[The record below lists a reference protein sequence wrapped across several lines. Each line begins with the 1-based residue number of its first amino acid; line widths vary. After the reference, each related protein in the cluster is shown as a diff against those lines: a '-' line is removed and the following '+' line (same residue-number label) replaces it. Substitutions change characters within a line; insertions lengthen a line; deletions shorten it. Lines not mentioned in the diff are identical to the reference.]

1 MIPVDDPYSC
11 TYAVK
16 PEPHF
21 DRSSPERVGSIA
33 YLKESKKK
41 KKPHLDDEEHRQ
53 TTSVKKKNKKIYM

>member
-1 MIPVDDPYSC
+1 MITVDDPSSC

-41 KKPHLDDEEHRQ
+41 KTHLDDEEHRQ